1 MLRTFKVRLYHTR
14 IIMKDTTL
22 YINDFSMN
30 YISFG
35 KGKKNLILIP
45 GLGDGLTTVKGTS
58 IPFSILYQA
67 YTKDYTVY
75 SFSSRNEMEEG
86 HTTKDMAMD
95 LKKAMDALN
104 LTSVDVVGVSQGGM
118 IAQELAILYPE
129 VVNKLVLVVTTAR
142 KNDLIEEK
150 IEYWKD
156 LVLKDDYKRFMDDNV
171 KQMYSDA
178 YYKKNKWMVSLVSLF
193 TKPKSFKRF
202 LIMADACVSHNTYHE
217 LDKIQAD
224 TLIIGGKLDQ
234 VVGYLPSIELNKKIK
249 DSECYIYENYGHAL
263 YEEASDFN
271 TRVLTFLRK

>member
-1 MLRTFKVRLYHTR
+1 
-14 IIMKDTTL
+14 MKDTTL

-45 GLGDGLTTVKGTS
+45 GLGDGLTTVKGKS
-58 IPFSILYQA
+58 IPFSLLYQA

-75 SFSSRNEMEEG
+75 SFSRRNEMEEG

-104 LTSVDVVGVSQGGM
+104 LSSVDVVGVSQGGM

-150 IEYWKD
+150 IDYWKD
-156 LVLKDDYKRFMDDNV
+156 LILKDDYQTFMDDNV
-171 KQMYSDA
+171 KQMYSLA
-178 YYKKNKWMVSLVSLF
+178 YYKKNKWMIPIVSFF
-193 TKPKSFKRF
+193 TKPKSLKRF
-202 LIMADACVSHNTYHE
+202 LIMADACVSHNSYHE
-217 LDKIQAD
+217 LEKIQAD
-224 TLIIGGKLDQ
+224 TFIIGGKLDK
-234 VVGYLPSIELNKKIK
+234 VVGFEPSIELNEKIK
-249 DSECYIYENYGHAL
+249 GSECYIYENHGHAL
-263 YEEASDFN
+263 YEEAIDFN
-271 TRVLTFLRK
+271 TKVLTFLRK